1 MRLVTRAELRSVTC
15 AGSMVTGSARRP
27 MTMASLGGAAAAPD
41 TRAKARITSAIIQ
54 VRRIVIVCSFG
65 RSSCLNPRVRAI
77 QSRRPRRGRGPPFEP
92 RRSPRA
98 RRRGLRW
105 VRGSAV
111 RLEHQ
116 VPTVDDEGVAGVVAT
131 GVAGQVDGDA

>member
-54 VRRIVIVCSFG
+54 VRRVVIGAPLAGSVPQPACARNPIPSPPEGERAAG
-65 RSSCLNPRVRAI
+65 RAETLASSEEARAEM
-77 QSRRPRRGRGPPFEP
+77 GEGGC
-92 RRSPRA
+92 RS
-98 RRRGLRW
+98 
-105 VRGSAV
+105 
-111 RLEHQ
+111 LEAQ
-116 VPTVDDEGVAGVVAT
+116 
-131 GVAGQVDGDA
+131 